1 VPDRVD
7 FFDAWSAFEVAVTV
21 RKYLPCVPSLRN
33 ISGRRV
39 VDAYQE
45 GLSPMSHE
53 LTAAR
58 PVNFR
63 CPTCGTPAKN
73 EVPAKFEC
81 MNCGQTIQVTVAT
94 GRVKG
99 PIVWLAGDSRSP
111 D

>member
-1 VPDRVD
+1 
-7 FFDAWSAFEVAVTV
+7 
-21 RKYLPCVPSLRN
+21 
-33 ISGRRV
+33 
-39 VDAYQE
+39 
-45 GLSPMSHE
+45 MSHE
-53 LTAAR
+53 LTAAC

-81 MNCGQTIQVTVAT
+81 MNCGQTIQATVAT